1 MSQDFYENAPS
12 KPTTH
17 GGAAFY
23 RMSRLTKL
31 LDVGRSTL
39 YEWIKAG
46 RFPSP
51 VKLGPKAVGFRA
63 EDVHAWIAAR
73 EVA

>member
-1 MSQDFYENAPS
+1 MMYHASSQPAGSHAD
-12 KPTTH
+12 
-17 GGAAFY
+17 AAFY
-23 RMSRLTKL
+23 RMGRLTAKL
-31 LDVGRSTL
+31 GVGRSTL

-73 EVA
+73 EAA